1 MKAREIRVE
10 RMGELKKVS
19 EVVFEI
25 EKKGEMR
32 VPGRVYADDKLITK
46 MKEDLTLKQ
55 AENVSCLPGI
65 EGYAFVMPDGHQGYG
80 FPIGGVAAIDYENGI
95 ISPGGVGYDINCG
108 VRLLK
113 SDLTK
118 DDVFDKRVEII
129 DSMFKN
135 VPSGLGSQGKV
146 KLSSKDLDEVLMVG
160 AKWAVEEGY
169 GWDKDLKHLES
180 GGSME
185 GDPSKVSSNAKKRG
199 APQLG
204 SLGSGNHFLEMQVI
218 DEIYDEKTAQAFGLK
233 EGQICFMMHTG
244 SRGCGHQICSDYIQ
258 TMDGAY
264 KKYNIKIPDR
274 ELVCAPIHSRE
285 GEDYYKAMS
294 SGANFAW
301 ANRQMITH
309 WIRESVSKIIGEDQE
324 DLGLD
329 VLYDVAHNIAKI
341 EKHNGKKYCVH
352 RKGAT
357 RAFWKGRE
365 ELSKDYED
373 IGQPVIIP
381 GDMGTAS
388 YIMVGIKSSRET
400 FGSTCHGAGRVLS
413 RSAAIKKFRGEDI
426 IKRLE
431 KEKIY
436 VKAASPKVVAEEA
449 PEVYK
454 DIHNVVDVCAK
465 AGLVGKVAK
474 LKPIGVAKG

>member
-1 MKAREIRVE
+1 MS
-10 RMGELKKVS
+10 ELKKVS
-19 EVVFEI
+19 EFIYEI
-25 EKKGEMR
+25 EKKGEMN
-32 VPGRVYADDKLITK
+32 VPARIYADDALITK

-55 AENVSCLPGI
+55 AQNVSCLNGI
-65 EGYAFVMPDGHQGYG
+65 EGYSFVMPDGHQGYG
-80 FPIGGVAAIDYENGI
+80 FPIGGVAAMDYESGI

-113 SDLTK
+113 SNLTH
-118 DDVFDKRVEII
+118 DDVFEQRKEII
-129 DSMFKN
+129 DHIFKN

-160 AKWAVEEGY
+160 AKWAVEEDY
-169 GWDKDLKHLES
+169 GWKKDLKNIES
-180 GGSME
+180 EGSVE
-185 GDPSKVSSNAKKRG
+185 GDPTKVSNNAKKRG

-204 SLGSGNHFLEMQVI
+204 SLGSGNHFLEMQII
-218 DEIYDEKTAQAFGLK
+218 DEIFDEKIASGFGLK

-258 TMDGAY
+258 LMEGAY

-274 ELVCAPIHSRE
+274 ELVCAPIHSKE
-285 GEDYYKAMS
+285 GEDYFKAMG

-309 WIRESVSKIIGEDQE
+309 WIRESIGSVIKQDPE

-329 VLYDVAHNIAKI
+329 VLFDVAHNIAKI

-357 RAFWKGRE
+357 RAFWKGRG
-365 ELSKDYED
+365 ELPKEYED

-388 YIMVGIKSSRET
+388 YVMVGIKSSSQT
-400 FGSTCHGAGRVLS
+400 FGSTCHGAGRILS

-426 IKRLE
+426 IKKLE

-449 PEVYK
+449 PDVYK
-454 DIHNVVDVCAK
+454 DIHNVIDVCDK
-465 AGLVGKVAK
+465 AGLAKKVAR
-474 LKPIGVAKG
+474 LRPMGVAKG

>member
-1 MKAREIRVE
+1 MEIRIE

-19 EVVFEI
+19 EVIYEI

-32 VPGRVYADDKLITK
+32 VPGRVYADDKLIVK

-113 SDLTK
+113 SNLTK
-118 DDVFDKRVEII
+118 DDVFDKRVELI

-180 GGSME
+180 GGSMD

-285 GEDYYKAMS
+285 GEDYYKAMC

-309 WIRESVSKIIGEDQE
+309 WIRESVSKVIGEDQE

-388 YIMVGIKSSRET
+388 YIMVGIKSSKET

>member
-1 MKAREIRVE
+1 
-10 RMGELKKVS
+10 MGELKKIS
-19 EVVFEI
+19 EVIYEI
-25 EKKGEMR
+25 EKKGEMN
-32 VPGRVYADDKLITK
+32 VPARIYADDKLITK

-65 EGYAFVMPDGHQGYG
+65 EGYSFVMPDGHQGYG
-80 FPIGGVAAIDYENGI
+80 FPIGGVAAIEYENGI

-113 SDLTK
+113 SNLTK
-118 DDVFDKRVEII
+118 EDVFDKRVEII
-129 DSMFKN
+129 DAVFKN

-160 AKWAVEEGY
+160 AKWAVEEDY
-169 GWDKDLKHLES
+169 GWEKDLKHLES
-180 GGSME
+180 EGSME
-185 GDPSKVSSNAKKRG
+185 GDPTKVSNNAKKRG
-199 APQLG
+199 MPQLG

-218 DEIYDEKTAQAFGLK
+218 DEIYDEKTAEGFGLK

-244 SRGCGHQICSDYIQ
+244 SRGGGHQICSDYIQ
-258 TMDGAY
+258 TMEGSY

-285 GEDYYKAMS
+285 GEDYFKAMS
-294 SGANFAW
+294 AGANFAW

-309 WIRESVSKIIGEDQE
+309 WIRESISKVMNEDPE
-324 DLGLD
+324 DLGMG

-357 RAFWKGRE
+357 RAFWKGRD
-365 ELSKDYED
+365 ELPKEYED

-388 YIMVGIKSSRET
+388 YIMVGIKTSKET

-413 RSAAIKKFRGEDI
+413 RSAAIKRFRGEDI

>member
-1 MKAREIRVE
+1 
-10 RMGELKKVS
+10 MGELKKIS
-19 EVVFEI
+19 EVIYEI
-25 EKKGEMR
+25 EKKGEMN
-32 VPGRVYADDKLITK
+32 VPARIYADDKLITK

-65 EGYAFVMPDGHQGYG
+65 EGYSFVMPDGHQGYG
-80 FPIGGVAAIDYENGI
+80 FPIGGVAAIEYENGI

-113 SDLTK
+113 SNLTK
-118 DDVFDKRVEII
+118 EDVFDKRVEII
-129 DSMFKN
+129 DAVFKN

-160 AKWAVEEGY
+160 AKWAVEEDY
-169 GWDKDLKHLES
+169 GWEKDLKHLES
-180 GGSME
+180 EGSME
-185 GDPSKVSSNAKKRG
+185 GDPTKVSNNAKKRG
-199 APQLG
+199 MPQLG

-218 DEIYDEKTAQAFGLK
+218 DEIYDEKTAEGFGLK

-244 SRGCGHQICSDYIQ
+244 SRGGGHQICSDYIQ
-258 TMDGAY
+258 TMEGSY
-264 KKYNIKIPDR
+264 KKYNIKITDR
-274 ELVCAPIHSRE
+274 ELVCAPIHSIE
-285 GEDYYKAMS
+285 GEHYFKAMS
-294 SGANFAW
+294 AGANFAW

-309 WIRESVSKIIGEDQE
+309 WIRESISKVMNEDPE
-324 DLGLD
+324 DLGMG

-357 RAFWKGRE
+357 RAFWKGRD
-365 ELSKDYED
+365 ELPKEYED

-388 YIMVGIKSSRET
+388 YIMVGIKTSKET

-413 RSAAIKKFRGEDI
+413 RSAAIKRFRGEDI

>member
-1 MKAREIRVE
+1 LKGREIRVE

-19 EVVFEI
+19 EVVYEI

-113 SDLTK
+113 SNLTK

-180 GGSME
+180 GGSMD

-218 DEIYDEKTAQAFGLK
+218 DEVYDEKTAQAFGLK

-301 ANRQMITH
+301 ANRQMISH

-324 DLGLD
+324 DLGMD

-388 YIMVGIKSSRET
+388 YIMVGIKSSKET

>member
-1 MKAREIRVE
+1 MEIRIE

-19 EVVFEI
+19 EVVYEI

-32 VPGRVYADDKLITK
+32 VPGRVYADDKLIVK

-113 SDLTK
+113 SNLTK
-118 DDVFDKRVEII
+118 DDVFDKRVELI

-180 GGSME
+180 GGSMD

-285 GEDYYKAMS
+285 GEDYYKAMC

-309 WIRESVSKIIGEDQE
+309 WIRESVSKVIGEDQE

-388 YIMVGIKSSRET
+388 YIMVGIKSSKET

>member
-1 MKAREIRVE
+1 
-10 RMGELKKVS
+10 MGELKKVS
-19 EVVFEI
+19 EVIYEI

-32 VPGRVYADDKLITK
+32 VPGRVYADDKLIVK

-113 SDLTK
+113 SNLTK
-118 DDVFDKRVEII
+118 DDVFDKRVELI

-180 GGSME
+180 GGSMD

-285 GEDYYKAMS
+285 GEDYYKAMC

-309 WIRESVSKIIGEDQE
+309 WIRESVSKVIGEDQE

-388 YIMVGIKSSRET
+388 YIMVGIKSSKET

>member
-1 MKAREIRVE
+1 
-10 RMGELKKVS
+10 MGELKKVS
-19 EVVFEI
+19 EVIYEI
-25 EKKGEMR
+25 ERKGEMK
-32 VPGRVYADDKLITK
+32 VPARVYADDKLITK

-55 AENVSCLPGI
+55 AENVACLPGI
-65 EGYAFVMPDGHQGYG
+65 ESYAFVMPDGHQGYG
-80 FPIGGVAAIDYENGI
+80 FPIGGVAAIEYENGI

-113 SDLTK
+113 SNLTK
-118 DDVFDKRVEII
+118 DDVFDKRVELI

-218 DEIYDEKTAQAFGLK
+218 DEIYDEKTAEGFGLK

-274 ELVCAPIHSRE
+274 ELVCAPIHSKE
-285 GEDYYKAMS
+285 GEDYYKAMC

-309 WIRESVSKIIGEDQE
+309 WIRESVSKVIGEDPE
-324 DLGLD
+324 DLAFD

-365 ELSKDYED
+365 ELPKEYED
-373 IGQPVIIP
+373 FGQPVIIP

>member
-180 GGSME
+180 GGRME

-218 DEIYDEKTAQAFGLK
+218 DEVYDEKTAQAFGLK

-388 YIMVGIKSSRET
+388 YIMVGVKSSKET

>member
-1 MKAREIRVE
+1 
-10 RMGELKKVS
+10 
-19 EVVFEI
+19 
-25 EKKGEMR
+25 
-32 VPGRVYADDKLITK
+32 
-46 MKEDLTLKQ
+46 
-55 AENVSCLPGI
+55 
-65 EGYAFVMPDGHQGYG
+65 
-80 FPIGGVAAIDYENGI
+80 
-95 ISPGGVGYDINCG
+95 
-108 VRLLK
+108 
-113 SDLTK
+113 
-118 DDVFDKRVEII
+118 
-129 DSMFKN
+129 
-135 VPSGLGSQGKV
+135 
-146 KLSSKDLDEVLMVG
+146 
-160 AKWAVEEGY
+160 
-169 GWDKDLKHLES
+169 
-180 GGSME
+180 
-185 GDPSKVSSNAKKRG
+185 
-199 APQLG
+199 

-218 DEIYDEKTAQAFGLK
+218 DEIYDEKTAEGFGLK

-258 TMDGAY
+258 TMEGSY

-285 GEDYYKAMS
+285 GEDYFKAMS
-294 SGANFAW
+294 AGANFAW

-309 WIRESVSKIIGEDQE
+309 WIRESISKVMNEDPE
-324 DLGLD
+324 DLGMG

-357 RAFWKGRE
+357 RAFWKGRD
-365 ELSKDYED
+365 ELPKEYED

-388 YIMVGIKSSRET
+388 YIMVGIKTSKET

-413 RSAAIKKFRGEDI
+413 RSAAIKRFRGEDI

>member
-1 MKAREIRVE
+1 MEIRIE

-19 EVVFEI
+19 AVIYEI

-32 VPGRVYADDKLITK
+32 VPGRVYADDKLIVK

-113 SDLTK
+113 SNLTK
-118 DDVFDKRVEII
+118 DDVFDKRVELI

-180 GGSME
+180 GGSMD

-218 DEIYDEKTAQAFGLK
+218 DEVYDEKTAQAFGLK

-309 WIRESVSKIIGEDQE
+309 WIRESVSKVIGEDQE

-388 YIMVGIKSSRET
+388 YIMVGIKSSKET

>member
-1 MKAREIRVE
+1 
-10 RMGELKKVS
+10 MGELKKIS
-19 EVVFEI
+19 EVIYEI
-25 EKKGEMR
+25 EKKGEMN
-32 VPGRVYADDKLITK
+32 VPARIYADDKLITK

-65 EGYAFVMPDGHQGYG
+65 EGYSFVMPDGHQGYG
-80 FPIGGVAAIDYENGI
+80 FPIGGVAAIEYENGI

-113 SDLTK
+113 SNLTK
-118 DDVFDKRVEII
+118 EDVFDKRVEII
-129 DSMFKN
+129 DAVFKN

-160 AKWAVEEGY
+160 AKWAVEEDY
-169 GWDKDLKHLES
+169 GWEKDLKHLES
-180 GGSME
+180 EGSME
-185 GDPSKVSSNAKKRG
+185 GDPTKVSNNAKKRG
-199 APQLG
+199 MPQLG

-218 DEIYDEKTAQAFGLK
+218 DEIYDEKTAEGFGLK

-258 TMDGAY
+258 TMEGSY

-285 GEDYYKAMS
+285 GEDYFKAMS
-294 SGANFAW
+294 AGANFAW

-309 WIRESVSKIIGEDQE
+309 WIRESISKVMNEDPE
-324 DLGLD
+324 DLGMG

-357 RAFWKGRE
+357 RAFWKGRD
-365 ELSKDYED
+365 ELPKEYED

-388 YIMVGIKSSRET
+388 YIMVGIKTSKET

-413 RSAAIKKFRGEDI
+413 RSAAIKRFRGEDI

>member
-1 MKAREIRVE
+1 
-10 RMGELKKVS
+10 MGELKKIS
-19 EVVFEI
+19 EVIYEI
-25 EKKGEMR
+25 EKKGEMN
-32 VPGRVYADDKLITK
+32 VPARIYADDKLITK

-65 EGYAFVMPDGHQGYG
+65 EGYSFVMPDGHQGYG
-80 FPIGGVAAIDYENGI
+80 FPIGGVAAIEYENGI

-113 SDLTK
+113 SNLTK
-118 DDVFDKRVEII
+118 EDVFDKRVEII
-129 DSMFKN
+129 DAVFKN

-160 AKWAVEEGY
+160 AKWAVEEDY
-169 GWDKDLKHLES
+169 GWEKDLKHLES
-180 GGSME
+180 EGSME
-185 GDPSKVSSNAKKRG
+185 GDPTKVSNNAKKRG
-199 APQLG
+199 MPQLG

-218 DEIYDEKTAQAFGLK
+218 DEIYDEKTAEGFGLK

-258 TMDGAY
+258 TMEGSY

-285 GEDYYKAMS
+285 GEDYFKAMS
-294 SGANFAW
+294 AGANFAW

-309 WIRESVSKIIGEDQE
+309 WIRESISKVMNEDPE
-324 DLGLD
+324 DLGMG

-357 RAFWKGRE
+357 RAFWKGRD
-365 ELSKDYED
+365 ELPKEYED

-388 YIMVGIKSSRET
+388 YIMVGIKTSKET

>member
-1 MKAREIRVE
+1 
-10 RMGELKKVS
+10 MGELKKVS
-19 EVVFEI
+19 EVIYEI
-25 EKKGEMR
+25 EKKGEMK
-32 VPGRVYADDKLITK
+32 VPARIYADDELIKK

-55 AENVSCLPGI
+55 AENVACLPGI
-65 EGYAFVMPDGHQGYG
+65 ESYSFVMPDGHQGYG
-80 FPIGGVAAIDYENGI
+80 FPIGGVAAIEYENGI

-113 SDLTK
+113 SNLTK
-118 DDVFDKRVEII
+118 EDVFDKRMELI

-160 AKWAVEEGY
+160 ADWAVEEGY
-169 GWDKDLKHLES
+169 GWEKDLKHLES
-180 GGSME
+180 EGSME

-204 SLGSGNHFLEMQVI
+204 SLGSGNHFLEMQVV
-218 DEIYDEKTAQAFGLK
+218 DEIYDEKTAEGFGLK

-264 KKYNIKIPDR
+264 KKYNLKIPDR
-274 ELVCAPIHSRE
+274 ELVCAPIHSKE

-309 WIRESVSKIIGEDQE
+309 WIRESVSKVIGEDSE
-324 DLGLD
+324 DLGFD

-357 RAFWKGRE
+357 RAFWKGRD
-365 ELSKDYED
+365 ELPKEYED

-388 YIMVGIKSSRET
+388 YIMVGVKTSKET

-465 AGLVGKVAK
+465 AGLVVKVAK

>member
-1 MKAREIRVE
+1 MS
-10 RMGELKKVS
+10 ELKKVS
-19 EVVFEI
+19 DVIYEI
-25 EKKGEMR
+25 EKKGEMK
-32 VPGRVYADDKLITK
+32 VPARIYADDELIKK

-65 EGYAFVMPDGHQGYG
+65 EGYSFVMPDGHQGYG
-80 FPIGGVAAIDYENGI
+80 FPIGGVAAIEYENGI

-113 SDLTK
+113 SNLTK
-118 DDVFDKRVEII
+118 EDVFDKRVELI

-135 VPSGLGSQGKV
+135 VPSGLGSEGKV

-160 AKWAVEEGY
+160 AVWAAEEGY
-169 GWDKDLKHLES
+169 GWEKDLKHIES
-180 GGSME
+180 EGSLE
-185 GDPSKVSSNAKKRG
+185 GDPSKVSNNAKKRG
-199 APQLG
+199 MPQLG

-218 DEIYDEKTAQAFGLK
+218 DEIYDEKTAEGFGLK
-233 EGQICFMMHTG
+233 EGQVCFMMHTG

-258 TMDGAY
+258 TMEGAY
-264 KKYNIKIPDR
+264 KKYNLKIPDR
-274 ELVCAPIHSRE
+274 ELVCAPIHSKE
-285 GEDYYKAMS
+285 GEDYFKAMC

-309 WIRESVSKIIGEDQE
+309 WIRESVSKVMNEDPE
-324 DLGLD
+324 DLGMD

-357 RAFWKGRE
+357 RAFWKGRD
-365 ELSKDYED
+365 ELPKEYED

-388 YIMVGIKSSRET
+388 YIMVGIKSSKET

-449 PEVYK
+449 PDVYK
-454 DIHNVVDVCAK
+454 DIHNVVDVCDK
-465 AGLVGKVAK
+465 AGLAKKIAK
-474 LKPIGVAKG
+474 LRPIGVAKG

>member
-1 MKAREIRVE
+1 LKAREIRVE

-180 GGSME
+180 GGRME

-388 YIMVGIKSSRET
+388 YIMVGVKSSKET

>member
-1 MKAREIRVE
+1 
-10 RMGELKKVS
+10 MGELKKVS
-19 EVVFEI
+19 EVIYEI
-25 EKKGEMR
+25 EKKGEMK
-32 VPGRVYADDKLITK
+32 VPARIYADDELIK
-46 MKEDLTLKQ
+46 KIKEDLTLKQ
-55 AENVSCLPGI
+55 AENVACLPGI
-65 EGYAFVMPDGHQGYG
+65 ESYSFVMPDGHQGYG
-80 FPIGGVAAIDYENGI
+80 FPIGGVAAIEYENGI

-113 SDLTK
+113 SNLTK
-118 DDVFDKRVEII
+118 EDVFDKRIELI
-129 DSMFKN
+129 DSIFKN

-160 AKWAVEEGY
+160 ADWAVEEGY
-169 GWDKDLKHLES
+169 GWEKDLKRLES
-180 GGSME
+180 EGSMD
-185 GDPSKVSSNAKKRG
+185 GDPSKVSGNAKKRG

-218 DEIYDEKTAQAFGLK
+218 DEIYDEKTAQGFGLK

-258 TMDGAY
+258 TMDGVY
-264 KKYNIKIPDR
+264 KKYNLKIPDR
-274 ELVCAPIHSRE
+274 ELVCAPIHSKE
-285 GEDYYKAMS
+285 GEDYFKAMC

-309 WIRESVSKIIGEDQE
+309 WIRESVSKVMGEDPE

-357 RAFWKGRE
+357 RAFWKGRD
-365 ELSKDYED
+365 ELPKEYED

-388 YIMVGIKSSRET
+388 YIMVGIKTSKET

-454 DIHNVVDVCAK
+454 DIHNVIDVCAK

>member
-180 GGSME
+180 GGRME

-388 YIMVGIKSSRET
+388 YIMVGVKSSKET

>member
-1 MKAREIRVE
+1 
-10 RMGELKKVS
+10 MGELKKVS
-19 EVVFEI
+19 EFVYEI
-25 EKKGEMR
+25 EKKGEMK
-32 VPGRVYADDKLITK
+32 VPARIYADDKLIVK

-55 AENVSCLPGI
+55 AENVSCLNGI
-65 EGYAFVMPDGHQGYG
+65 EGYSFVMPDGHQGYG
-80 FPIGGVAAIDYENGI
+80 FPIGGVAAMDYENGI

-113 SDLTK
+113 SDLTH
-118 DDVFDKRVEII
+118 DDVFEKRKDII
-129 DSMFKN
+129 DSIFKN

-146 KLSSKDLDEVLMVG
+146 RLSSKDLDEVLMVG
-160 AKWAVEEGY
+160 AKWAVDQDY
-169 GWDKDLKHLES
+169 GWKKDLKRIES
-180 GGSME
+180 EGSME

-199 APQLG
+199 MPQLG

-218 DEIYDEKTAQAFGLK
+218 DEIYDEKTADGFGLR

-258 TMDGAY
+258 TMEGAH

-274 ELVCAPIHSRE
+274 ELVCAPVHSKE
-285 GEDYYKAMS
+285 GEDYFKAMS

-309 WIRESVSKIIGEDQE
+309 WIRESISKVIDEDPE
-324 DLGLD
+324 DLGLEI
-329 VLYDVAHNIAKI
+329 LYDVAHNIAKL

-357 RAFWKGRE
+357 RAFWKGRD
-365 ELSKDYED
+365 ELPKEYED
-373 IGQPVIIP
+373 FGQPVIIP

-388 YIMVGIKSSRET
+388 YIMVGVKSSSQT

-426 IKRLE
+426 IKMLE
-431 KEKIY
+431 KQNIY

-449 PEVYK
+449 PDVYK
-454 DIHNVVDVCAK
+454 DIHNVVDVCDK
-465 AGLVGKVAK
+465 AGLAKKVAK
-474 LKPIGVAKG
+474 LRPIGVAKG

>member
-1 MKAREIRVE
+1 
-10 RMGELKKVS
+10 MGELKKIS
-19 EVVFEI
+19 EVIYEI
-25 EKKGEMR
+25 EKKGEMN
-32 VPGRVYADDKLITK
+32 VPARIYADDKLITK

-65 EGYAFVMPDGHQGYG
+65 EGYSFVMPDGHQGYG
-80 FPIGGVAAIDYENGI
+80 FPIGGVAAIEYENGI

-113 SDLTK
+113 SNLTK
-118 DDVFDKRVEII
+118 EDVFDKRAEII
-129 DSMFKN
+129 DAMFKN

-160 AKWAVEEGY
+160 AKWAVEEDY
-169 GWDKDLKHLES
+169 GWEKDLKHLES
-180 GGSME
+180 EGSME
-185 GDPSKVSSNAKKRG
+185 GDPTKVSNNAKKRG
-199 APQLG
+199 MPQLG

-218 DEIYDEKTAQAFGLK
+218 DEIYDEKTAEGFGLK

-258 TMDGAY
+258 TMEGSY

-285 GEDYYKAMS
+285 GEDYFKAMS
-294 SGANFAW
+294 AGANFAW

-309 WIRESVSKIIGEDQE
+309 WIRESISKVMNEDPE
-324 DLGLD
+324 DLGMG

-357 RAFWKGRE
+357 RAFWKGRD
-365 ELSKDYED
+365 ELPKEYED

-388 YIMVGIKSSRET
+388 YIMVGIKTSKET

>member
-1 MKAREIRVE
+1 
-10 RMGELKKVS
+10 MGELKKVS
-19 EVVFEI
+19 EVVYEI

-113 SDLTK
+113 SNLTK

-180 GGSME
+180 GGSMD

-218 DEIYDEKTAQAFGLK
+218 DEVYDEKTAQAFGLK

-301 ANRQMITH
+301 ANRQMISH

-324 DLGLD
+324 DLGMD

-388 YIMVGIKSSRET
+388 YIMVGIKSSKET